1 MTRGERAIE
10 LLIQLERNCEAYAG
24 ALELD
29 CESTIDGDKW
39 MDEVRKL
46 LGIEVDDEQIYVGMR
61 DDDVYR

>member
-10 LLIQLERNCEAYAG
+10 LLIQIERNCEAYAG

-46 LGIEVDDEQIYVGMR
+46 LGIEVDDE
-61 DDDVYR
+61 